1 MIFNPIQKILE
12 LYGLTMLI
20 SREKRQHLSLPSLCH
35 AIPFVISVL
44 RLYHKFNSKTHSNC
58 VNVLLLLAT
67 DKVYGCMYSLTVK
80 R

>member
-1 MIFNPIQKILE
+1 MIFIPIQKIPE
-12 LYGLTMLI
+12 LYDLTMLI
-20 SREKRQHLSLPSLCH
+20 LKKKRLHLSLFSLSH

-44 RLYHKFNSKTHSNC
+44 NLYHKFNSKTHSNC

-67 DKVYGCMYSLTVK
+67 DRVYGCMYLPTVK